1 LRTLRSLQNQAIAG
15 RANYF
20 MEIASMG
27 HNWMRLWDSGARSAQ
42 MPRRSQNV
50 PETYSAYERTLAHA
64 MGERLR
70 QRRKQLGLL
79 QEQVRDRLNVEQ
91 VHISRTQYSRIE
103 TGESLLRTSEIIA
116 LVGVLECTCAWL
128 LFGEERHEENSGIKL
143 TEIMQKSAQSQGSAS

>member
-1 LRTLRSLQNQAIAG
+1 
-15 RANYF
+15 
-20 MEIASMG
+20 
-27 HNWMRLWDSGARSAQ
+27 

-103 TGESLLRTSEIIA
+103 TGESLLRASEIIA
-116 LVGVLECTCAWL
+116 LVRVLECTCAWL

-143 TEIMQKSAQSQGSAS
+143 THT